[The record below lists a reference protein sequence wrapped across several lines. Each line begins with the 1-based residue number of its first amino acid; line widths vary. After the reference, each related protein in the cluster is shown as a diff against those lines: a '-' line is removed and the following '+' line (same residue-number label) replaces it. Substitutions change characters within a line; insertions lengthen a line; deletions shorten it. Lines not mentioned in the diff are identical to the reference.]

1 MTESVGTSLGERSGA
16 PTPGA
21 RRAAREARAGR
32 AAGVDSP
39 SDPIAD
45 PTVGA
50 TGDEAAVASAAPAT
64 STVDPAPDGV
74 RTGRRSGERAR
85 RTAARERR
93 RFWLITM
100 PAVALA
106 LGVLV
111 GVGALLRSRE
121 TDRGTA
127 RRGRGVPALERT
139 ASLIGHTAPDGSADL
154 VLVVGRAGDRGS
166 VLMLPTATQVEV
178 PSLGIRTLAQ
188 VPAVGTDELL
198 TTSVEN
204 LTGVRTGP
212 PTLLDDA
219 RLTELIAPAAPLR
232 VDLPREVTF
241 VGETRPAFSSGPR
254 RLDAAAAARV
264 LTAAEPGSEVDRLV
278 TVQAV
283 LAAWMDRLRDPG
295 VAARTLAVLDAAR
308 PLTAIAR
315 LGSPAFDTLPVD
327 SIGTDAD
334 ERLRVRASAMP
345 ALTARLFPGARLGIA
360 GRRPRVEILNGVGR
374 AGLAQAVSAR
384 VVPVGADVRL
394 TSNTREFGVTET
406 QVVYY
411 RDADRAAAQAILDA
425 VGVGSLRKARREVG
439 ITDVTI
445 LVGSDFA
452 AQVP

>member
-1 MTESVGTSLGERSGA
+1 
-16 PTPGA
+16 
-21 RRAAREARAGR
+21 
-32 AAGVDSP
+32 
-39 SDPIAD
+39 
-45 PTVGA
+45 
-50 TGDEAAVASAAPAT
+50 
-64 STVDPAPDGV
+64 
-74 RTGRRSGERAR
+74 
-85 RTAARERR
+85 
-93 RFWLITM
+93 M
-100 PAVALA
+100 PAVVVALVALVGLGAILRGRDTDAPARKPGTDLPALA
-106 LGVLV
+106 
-111 GVGALLRSRE
+111 RS
-121 TDRGTA
+121 
-127 RRGRGVPALERT
+127 
-139 ASLIGHTAPDGSADL
+139 ASIIGHTDADGAADL

-166 VLMLPTATQVEV
+166 VLMLPTSTQVEV

-219 RLTELIAPAAPLR
+219 RLEALLAPAAPLR

-241 VGETRPAFSSGPR
+241 AGEPRPTYPSGTR

-283 LAAWMDRLRDPG
+283 LAAWFERLRDPA
-295 VAARTLAVLDAAR
+295 VAARTVAALDAAR
-308 PLTAIAR
+308 PLAAIAQ
-315 LGSPAFDTLPVD
+315 LGAPAFDTLPVD
-327 SIGTDAD
+327 SIGTEAD
-334 ERLRVRASAMP
+334 ERLRVRSA
-345 ALTARLFPGARLGIA
+345 ALPVVTARLFPDARLGIA

-425 VGVGSLRKARREVG
+425 VGVGSLRRARRAVG

-445 LVGSDFA
+445 VVGSDFA